1 MPIYFLSAGN
11 DSAEP
16 NELEGRIRNVI
27 PELRK
32 VNSIEELITRLP
44 KRASSEKNETTYVV
58 FPLYQQMHTSVDTI
72 VDIASQYRADL
83 FFIFVSDDISA
94 TDYKRLIRTGGADW
108 VSSRGAA
115 QEFVE
120 IVARHRRGATA
131 PAPDDRAK
139 SAIVSFVPSAGGVGN
154 ATIAME
160 GAVQIKTNKVTRDR
174 AICLIDLDF
183 QSSHVCDLLDLEP
196 RLQIQEVSMQPER
209 LDAQLFELFVSHHST
224 GLDVIAAPRSKI
236 AQNGLSVAA
245 LDALFAMI
253 SKRYDLVLIDLP
265 VSWLDWTRQILTVSD
280 TVIVTGLITIPS
292 LRQVSE
298 AVQAI
303 RNLEHVPQSVIV
315 ALNRCNRRFMR
326 GVAGEQYVKR
336 ILRDE
341 TIFYVRE
348 DAPAAQQSVNT
359 GIPITVAN
367 PSSKISKD
375 VAQLVSVLPTIRA
388 TQTTSTV

>member
-108 VSSRGAA
+108 VSSRGAP

-196 RLQIQEVSMQPER
+196 RLQIQEVSM
-209 LDAQLFELFVSHHST
+209 
-224 GLDVIAAPRSKI
+224 
-236 AQNGLSVAA
+236 
-245 LDALFAMI
+245 
-253 SKRYDLVLIDLP
+253 
-265 VSWLDWTRQILTVSD
+265 
-280 TVIVTGLITIPS
+280 
-292 LRQVSE
+292 
-298 AVQAI
+298 
-303 RNLEHVPQSVIV
+303 
-315 ALNRCNRRFMR
+315 
-326 GVAGEQYVKR
+326 
-336 ILRDE
+336 
-341 TIFYVRE
+341 
-348 DAPAAQQSVNT
+348 
-359 GIPITVAN
+359 
-367 PSSKISKD
+367 
-375 VAQLVSVLPTIRA
+375 
-388 TQTTSTV
+388 

>member
-108 VSSRGAA
+108 VSSRGAP

-120 IVARHRRGATA
+120 IVGRHRRGATA
-131 PAPDDRAK
+131 PAPNDRAK

-160 GAVQIKTNKVTRDR
+160 AAVQMKTNKVTRDR

-224 GLDVIAAPRSKI
+224 GLDVIAAPRSKNV
-236 AQNGLSVAA
+236 QNGLSVAA

-265 VSWLDWTRQILTVSD
+265 VPWLDWTPQILTVSD
-280 TVIVTGLITIPS
+280 TVIVTG
-292 LRQVSE
+292 
-298 AVQAI
+298 
-303 RNLEHVPQSVIV
+303 
-315 ALNRCNRRFMR
+315 
-326 GVAGEQYVKR
+326 
-336 ILRDE
+336 
-341 TIFYVRE
+341 
-348 DAPAAQQSVNT
+348 
-359 GIPITVAN
+359 
-367 PSSKISKD
+367 
-375 VAQLVSVLPTIRA
+375 
-388 TQTTSTV
+388 